1 MAIVKKMDKYLYI
14 IDRSYTQFLKTLGTK
29 SIDEYFDIEEY
40 RIHCVQSEL
49 HRYTV
54 TIRRGTNPNTHVL
67 YKTQLPIDVIR
78 HIYCFLEDKT
88 EIVSELIFSSDY
100 PFKAHKC
107 RVVTAYQT
115 KYDKGRGKVYKESIL
130 VKLALQVAIYN
141 KQLSD
146 SWITSA
152 LFENH
157 ILCYVTHILSLL

>member
-1 MAIVKKMDKYLYI
+1 MDKHLYI
-14 IDRSYTQFLKTLGTK
+14 IDRSYTQFLKTLGPK
-29 SIDEYFDIEEY
+29 SIDKYFDIDGY
-40 RIHCVQSEL
+40 HIQCVQREL
-49 HRYTV
+49 DRYTV
-54 TIRRGTNPNTHVL
+54 TIRSGTTPNTHVF
-67 YKTQLPIDVIR
+67 YKTQLPMDVIR

-115 KYDKGRGKVYKESIL
+115 KYDKGREKVYKESIL
-130 VKLALQVAIYN
+130 VKMALQVAIYN
-141 KQLSD
+141 KQLSE